1 MPVVYGQLAILESAT
16 NPIRGKAIPSD
27 VEMRD
32 IHYDGEV
39 FGQTA
44 VPMHGAFRML
54 KVDGKSVPVRS
65 GDIDAGCIDLRG
77 LGKTNV
83 LFSSS
88 FSPTVTLA
96 MTPEQAKRFQ

>member
-1 MPVVYGQLAILESAT
+1 
-16 NPIRGKAIPSD
+16 
-27 VEMRD
+27 MRD

-65 GDIDAGCIDLRG
+65 GDIDAGCIELRG

-83 LFSSS
+83 FFSSS
-88 FSPTVTLA
+88 FSPTIKLV